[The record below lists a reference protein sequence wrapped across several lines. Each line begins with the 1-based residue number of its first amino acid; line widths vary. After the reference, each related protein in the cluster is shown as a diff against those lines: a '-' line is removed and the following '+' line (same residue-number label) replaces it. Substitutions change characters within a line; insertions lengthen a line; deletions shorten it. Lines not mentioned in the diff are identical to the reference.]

1 MSPRAVVVGPPGA
14 GKTTVGR
21 LLAARLA
28 LPFRDTDSDVEATTG
43 TSVAELFIDK
53 GEAHFREL
61 ERAAVAAAL
70 DGFVG
75 VLALGGGAVL
85 DAGTRAAL
93 VASPAPVVLLEVGIE
108 DAAARVGFNQAR
120 PLLLGNPRQQWQRLL
135 EQRRAFYEEVATM
148 TVPTDKRA
156 PEEIADDIVARLEG
170 RR

>member
-14 GKTTVGR
+14 GKTTVGQ
-21 LLAARLA
+21 LLARRLEV
-28 LPFRDTDSDVEATTG
+28 PFRDTDSDVEA
-43 TSVAELFIDK
+43 VAGMTVADLFIEK

-70 DGFVG
+70 TEFDG

-93 VASPAPVVLLEVGIE
+93 VASPAPVVLLVVGIE

-135 EQRRAFYEEVATM
+135 EQRKGFYEEVATM

-156 PEEIADDIVARLEG
+156 PAHVADEIAARLADAQ
-170 RR
+170 